1 MSENLGL
8 IVDVEARITKLERGL
23 QKANAIQRKAAKAM
37 EKTAEDNARRIG
49 AHYDGIGDR
58 ISGAFG
64 KMGGIAKLAAP
75 IGGAFLGGMAAGG
88 ISEIVGNIGQMTKSI
103 ANVGSE
109 AKRAG
114 MEVESF
120 QAWSHVAKVN
130 RIEIDS
136 LVDGFKELNL
146 RADEFV
152 VTGKGSA
159 AEAFGRLGYGAKDLA
174 EKLKDPDKLM
184 MEIMGKLEG
193 MDKAAQI
200 RIADEIFGGTGGER
214 FVELLGRGQGALQ
227 ATIDEAYSTGAVLD
241 KELIAKA
248 DEIDR
253 AFAALQSRVAGFGK
267 RLVVEIAAGVVA
279 LTDFREH
286 LDSLFGNEQA
296 GRHILG
302 DDLYNAL
309 DNDAAAAE
317 AARATMEQLRQS
329 YRDLGQQ
336 AQMAV
341 VPLLDAAATLDLLE
355 QADAAQALRDSA
367 NEMQNLAGEFARGE
381 ISADDFAT
389 RLVEVERR
397 AQDVFA
403 GLNDIDRANFGMV
416 IGELGRLGGALSSAI
431 SLAQSLGGALAA
443 ANSGKATQAL
453 RDRHAAEAA
462 SLDSLDAMRQA
473 NDAFTQS
480 EQERNTA
487 TSEAIRLEREKAAVR
502 DRATAAGA
510 VLTDAEATAAAQAAI
525 AGEEARAAAD
535 AAARKAAS
543 GGRGGA
549 GGGGGKS
556 SAEKLSEFQREGQAI
571 RDRTMA
577 LETEA
582 RVMLV
587 VAASGKEMANAS
599 DYAATKA
606 RLLTAAQQSGMQIT
620 PALEQQVD
628 ALARSYAKAGDE
640 AKKAGEKMED
650 ASKSADKALADQER
664 GADAIAGVFMAARQG
679 SEAFA
684 DSLRNLADQLLS
696 GVFKQLIM
704 AFAQSGMPGSGVVG
718 FLGQGLGG
726 FSEGGFTGPGA
737 KYEPAGIVHK
747 GEYVLSREAVS
758 NLGVGNLERLHQSAR
773 AGHRGYASGGLVSG
787 AAKVSRASSA
797 PSKAAAPVQN
807 ISLSPTINL
816 TASGGTPEQNTD
828 LAKQVSGQVE
838 KSLRGLIQDELVR
851 QHRAGGMLR
860 GR

>member
-1 MSENLGL
+1 MTENLGL

-130 RIEIDS
+130 RIEIGA

-174 EKLKDPDKLM
+174 EKLKDPDRLM

-267 RLVVEIAAGVVA
+267 RVVVEIAAGVVA

-296 GRHILG
+296 GRQILG

-329 YRDLGQQ
+329 YQDLGQQ

-341 VPLLDAAATLDLLE
+341 PQLLDAAATLDLLE
-355 QADAAQALRDSA
+355 QADAAQALRDAA

-389 RLVEVERR
+389 RLVEVERK
-397 AQDVFA
+397 AQDVFS
-403 GLNDIDRANFGMV
+403 GLSDVDRASFNGV

-431 SLAQSLGGALAA
+431 SLAGSLAGALAA
-443 ANSGKATQAL
+443 ASGGKAVQAL
-453 RDRHAAEAA
+453 RDRHAAEADSMA
-462 SLDSLDAMRQA
+462 SLDAMRTA
-473 NDAFTQS
+473 TDAFTQS

-549 GGGGGKS
+549 GGGGKS
-556 SAEKLSEFQREGQAI
+556 SAEKVSEFQREAQAI
-571 RDRTMA
+571 RDQTQA
-577 LETEA
+577 LQTQA
-582 RVMLV
+582 AVMLT
-587 VAASGKEMANAS
+587 VAASGKEMGNAIGF
-599 DYAATKA
+599 AEAKA
-606 RLLTAAQQSGMQIT
+606 RLLTAAQQSGMAVT
-620 PALEQQVD
+620 PELEKKVD
-628 ALARSYAKAGDE
+628 ALAQSYAKAGNE
-640 AKKAGEKMED
+640 AERAGKKMED
-650 ASKSADKALADQER
+650 ANESADKALAAQEK

-679 SEAFA
+679 SEEFA
-684 DSLRNLADQLLS
+684 NSLRNLADQLLN
-696 GVFKQLIM
+696 GVMRQLILG
-704 AFAQSGMPGSGVVG
+704 FAQSGLPGSGVVG

-726 FSEGGFTGPGA
+726 FASGGYTGDGA
-737 KYEPAGIVHK
+737 KYEPAGVVHK
-747 GEYVLSREAVS
+747 SEFVFSREAVA
-758 NLGVGNLERLHQSAR
+758 NLGVENLERLHQSAR
-773 AGHRGYASGGLVSG
+773 SGHRGYASGGLVSG
-787 AAKVSRASSA
+787 AAKASRASST
-797 PSKAAAPVQN
+797 PSRASAPVQN